1 MAKRKGFG
9 GGNMGG
15 MNSVLRQAQKIQDQM
30 EETQKEMESKVFSVS
45 SGGGAVK
52 VDISGKR
59 EVVSI
64 VLDPDIVD
72 PSDVEMLQDTIM
84 TAVNEAIHEVDKQM
98 DEAMSKVTGGISMP
112 GLF

>member
-30 EETQKEMESKVFSVS
+30 EETQKEMEEKVFSIT

-52 VDISGKR
+52 LEINGKR
-59 EVVSI
+59 EI
-64 VLDPDIVD
+64 VKIELDKEVVD
-72 PSDVEMLQDTIM
+72 PNDVEMLQDTLM
-84 TAVNEAIHEVDKQM
+84 TAINEAIHEVDKQM
-98 DEAMSKVTGGISMP
+98 EEAMGKVTGGISMP